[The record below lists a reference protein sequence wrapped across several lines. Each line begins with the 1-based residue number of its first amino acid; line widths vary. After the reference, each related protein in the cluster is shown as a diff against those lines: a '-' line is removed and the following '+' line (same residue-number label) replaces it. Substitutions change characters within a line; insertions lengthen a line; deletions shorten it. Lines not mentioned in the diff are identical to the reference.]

1 MKMKTNKDFYP
12 EVRSTTVIGVLKDGH
27 SVLGADGQVTFG
39 NTVMKG
45 NAKKVR
51 TLYDGQVLAGFAGA
65 TADAFTLLQKF
76 EEKLET
82 HRGNL
87 QRASIELAKDWR
99 TDRFLRKLEAMLI
112 VMNKSNIFLIS
123 GTGDVVEPEENVIAI
138 GSGGNF
144 AYAAASALI
153 QHSNLSAREIVEESL
168 KIASKIC
175 IYTNSNFVIEEL

>member
-1 MKMKTNKDFYP
+1 MKTNKDFYP
-12 EVRSTTVIGVLKDGH
+12 EVRSTTVIGLLKDGCA
-27 SVLGADGQVTFG
+27 VLGADGQVTFG

-123 GTGDVVEPEENVIAI
+123 GTGDVVEPEENIIAI

-144 AYAAASALI
+144 AYAAAAALI

-175 IYTNSNFVIEEL
+175 IYTNSNFIIEEL